1 VLLMKQFTIMPESR
15 KGITVAVYHTHTDTH
30 RHTHTHTQLHIVW
43 GYLMYNVVL
52 DTTELISNT
61 VETH

>member
-1 VLLMKQFTIMPESR
+1 MPESR
-15 KGITVAVYHTHTDTH
+15 KGITSGGIPHTQRQTQTHTHT
-30 RHTHTHTQLHIVW
+30 HTHTHTQLHIVW